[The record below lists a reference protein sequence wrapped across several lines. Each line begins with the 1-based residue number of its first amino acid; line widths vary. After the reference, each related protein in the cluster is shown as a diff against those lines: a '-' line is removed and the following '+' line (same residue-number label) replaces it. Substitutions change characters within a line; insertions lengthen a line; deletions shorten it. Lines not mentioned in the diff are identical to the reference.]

1 MSLNFL
7 SQLNLQFQSS
17 KKEKIIYSL
26 DFNLLLL
33 YSLIPGI
40 YKIIGNQLFMLLNI
54 PIIVLLLL
62 LPNESKDRE
71 YFKKFDIIFFLFLF
85 YIFIL
90 NIIQYFNP
98 LTNKTALFM
107 GIFLDVLPMTG
118 YFYSRKVK

>member
-7 SQLNLQFQSS
+7 SQLSLQFQSS

-71 YFKKFDIIFFLFLF
+71 YFKNLIS
-85 YIFIL
+85 
-90 NIIQYFNP
+90 YF
-98 LTNKTALFM
+98 
-107 GIFLDVLPMTG
+107 
-118 YFYSRKVK
+118 